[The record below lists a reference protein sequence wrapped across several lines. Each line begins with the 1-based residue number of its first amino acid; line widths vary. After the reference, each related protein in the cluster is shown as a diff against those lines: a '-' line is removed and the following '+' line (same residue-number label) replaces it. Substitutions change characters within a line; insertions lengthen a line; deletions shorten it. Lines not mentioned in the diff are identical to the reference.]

1 MTEQAN
7 WQRDAATPTEYHFVE
22 AKPGREFIIR
32 MTTGADVWLAI
43 QQFAKDQGIRFAK
56 IHTVFMGG
64 LQPARFLV
72 WTPDTRDRNNWHNE
86 TDVTIQNLSMLLS
99 MSGIIHPRVKKGVE
113 EPFPA
118 IHFVTGGAWDV
129 PTVGG
134 HLLDGSI
141 VKGVVEVFITELL
154 GIDVLYPAGTHF
166 SDTPRNS
173 LRTGTRKSS
182 SPFPDEAPTRRLV
195 RNPGRNPGS
204 P

>member
-1 MTEQAN
+1 
-7 WQRDAATPTEYHFVE
+7 
-22 AKPGREFIIR
+22 
-32 MTTGADVWLAI
+32 
-43 QQFAKDQGIRFAK
+43 
-56 IHTVFMGG
+56 MGG

-86 TDVTIQNLSMLLS
+86 TDVTIQNLSMLLA

-129 PTVGG
+129 PAVGG

-154 GIDVLYPAGTHF
+154 GIDVLYPEGTTF
-166 SDTPRNS
+166 SEHAEE
-173 LRTGTRKSS
+173 
-182 SPFPDEAPTRRLV
+182 FPENWYQEV
-195 RNPGRNPGS
+195 K
-204 P
+204 